1 MSMEGYLNAG
11 LGPLEGV
18 QTVVAAATLGTT
30 ATQVTLP
37 TDASGR
43 RRRVRVRITNPNASN
58 FIAWGLVDKGA
69 AAPSIVATFGA
80 GAGVPV
86 LPRATYEFVI
96 YDSKDLYVVADA
108 AAQSYSVAMFL
119 F

>member
-1 MSMEGYLNAG
+1 MSMEGYLNAA
-11 LGPLEGV
+11 LGPLESV
-18 QTVVAAATLGTT
+18 QTVVASATLGTT
-30 ATQVTLP
+30 PTQIALP

-58 FIAWGLVDKGA
+58 FIAWGLVEKGA

-86 LPRATYEFVI
+86 LPRDTYEFSL
-96 YDSKDLYVVADA
+96 YDGKDLYVVADA
-108 AAQSYSVAMFL
+108 AAMSVSVAMFL